1 MNEQREREVETTAAG
16 EAQVAALLRLAGAAP
31 ALSEDELRPAREAAR
46 AVWQG
51 QVRQRTARRHQV
63 WAAGALA
70 ASLVAAIAVTWWMRK
85 PVVPAAPVAVASLEL
100 RAGGVTVEPALQT
113 AAADDVAPML
123 LAGTVLTSAP
133 DGRAA
138 LRLAGGASVRLDGG
152 SRVRLSSPGS
162 LTLERGA
169 LYVDSGALPGK
180 AIQPGAGIAIET
192 PLGRV
197 TDLGTQFEVRLAP
210 AGASAPQLRLRVREG
225 EVRVDT
231 GRVTHRAEAGS
242 ELRLGADG
250 SAQRAVV
257 AANDPAWQWA
267 ARAAPA
273 PDIEGRTL
281 TSFLDR
287 ETRELGL
294 RWRLVEPRP
303 QQPPGEVVL
312 HGSVA
317 GLTPEEAIEVVLT
330 GSGLRGERTGG
341 ELLVSATPR

>member
-1 MNEQREREVETTAAG
+1 MNEQREQEAASIAAG
-16 EAQVAALLRLAGAAP
+16 EAQVATLLRLAGKAP

-46 AVWQG
+46 EVWRG
-51 QVRQRTARRHQV
+51 QVRRRTARRRQV
-63 WAAGALA
+63 WAAGTLA
-70 ASLVAAIAVTWWMRK
+70 AGVVAAIAVTWWVSK
-85 PVVPAAPVAVASLEL
+85 PVAPAAPITVASLEL
-100 RAGGVTVEPALQT
+100 RTGGVTVEPSPATT
-113 AAADDVAPML
+113 ATSGAAPAL
-123 LAGTVLTSAP
+123 LAGTVLTSGP

-152 SRVRLSSPGS
+152 SRVRIASPVS
-162 LTLERGA
+162 LALERGA
-169 LYVDSGALPGK
+169 LYVDSGALPG
-180 AIQPGAGIAIET
+180 GIEIET

-210 AGASAPQLRLRVREG
+210 AGASALQLRLRVREG

-231 GRVTHRAEAGS
+231 GRATHRAEAGS
-242 ELRLGADG
+242 ELLLAADG
-250 SAQRAVV
+250 SAHRAAV
-257 AANDPAWQWA
+257 AADDPAWQWA

-273 PDIEGRTL
+273 PDIDGRTL
-281 TSFLDR
+281 AFFLDR

-303 QQPPGEVVL
+303 EQSPGDVVL

-330 GSGLRGERTGG
+330 GSGLRSERTGG
-341 ELLVSATPR
+341 ELLVSVAPR